1 MRAGSPTPK
10 KADRV
15 MVVPLARANNVSIML
30 TQFKD
35 SPQGI
40 RRAVVTGKGLS
51 LERLSLLLQVSC
63 SLPALQSC
71 LNLLDRSIAA
81 HFSCV
86 IICCCTYHDSVC
98 SAHTANSCMFYYV
111 VWSCLITVK
120 WFVRAEL
127 MPWFAD
133 CSQGG

>member
-1 MRAGSPTPK
+1 
-10 KADRV
+10 

-63 SLPALQSC
+63 SLLALQSC
-71 LNLLDRSIAA
+71 LTCLTGPLQHA
-81 HFSCV
+81 
-86 IICCCTYHDSVC
+86 
-98 SAHTANSCMFYYV
+98 SAV
-111 VWSCLITVK
+111 
-120 WFVRAEL
+120 
-127 MPWFAD
+127 
-133 CSQGG
+133 